1 MSLLAQ
7 QPPLARAGSV
17 EYEKRVNTYALHRK
31 AGMPEG
37 WYESYTS
44 RNEQF
49 FTSTSTLHFQSGKS
63 LYLPNDTRA
72 TIKMI
77 SSADPFPFAGQH
89 SSVYTDLGNGQ
100 RVSVQPFYGTDVAIS
115 DSIPPIKWKL
125 TDEFREVAGYSC
137 RRANGLLMDSIY
149 VVAFYTNDIRHSG
162 GPESFS
168 GLPGM
173 ILEVFLPH
181 YNVSWK
187 ALGVNASPPPQGMI
201 IPPVSKAKPM
211 DRRQLREW
219 VEKRMTHVNATLREL
234 LITGLLI

>member
-1 MSLLAQ
+1 MI
-7 QPPLARAGSV
+7 RGGSV
-17 EYEKRVNTYALHRK
+17 EYEKRVNTDALHRK

-37 WYESYTS
+37 WYEDYTS
-44 RNEQF
+44 RHEQF
-49 FTSTSTLHFQSGKS
+49 FTSKSSLLFQNGKS
-63 LYLPNDTRA
+63 LYFPVDKRA
-72 TIKMI
+72 TTEMI
-77 SSADPFPFAGQH
+77 TSAHPFPFAGQH
-89 SSVYTDLGNGQ
+89 SSVYMDIGSAQT
-100 RVSVQPFYGTDVAIS
+100 VSVQPFYGTDVAIS
-115 DSIPPIKWKL
+115 DSISPIKWKL

-187 ALGVNASPPPQGMI
+187 ALSVNAGPPPQEMI
-201 IPPVSKAKPM
+201 VPPVSKSKPM

-219 VEKRMTHVNATLREL
+219 ADKMMNGVNASLREL
-234 LITGLLI
+234 LITGLTI